1 MIMTTHKGVFA
12 LWTPIC
18 ISSPGIDEDVVS
30 RLYEMSKSLIKIHT
44 EIVCTCTQNIHMHA
58 STYPLT
64 CTSVLM
70 SFSSGEDKSKG
81 ASPSSQK
88 NQLLLHELLR
98 CLPSVSLQKK
108 KSHCSV
114 FPPPAHSLLLPSDIM
129 TYRHKFSRIK
139 VFILLMTYI
148 SQYSNTFSPALAVF
162 VHTHPCHI

>member
-1 MIMTTHKGVFA
+1 MIMTTHKGVLA
-12 LWTPIC
+12 LCTPIC

-64 CTSVLM
+64 RTSVLM

-108 KSHCSV
+108 KVIVQCSLPQHALC
-114 FPPPAHSLLLPSDIM
+114 FYLL
-129 TYRHKFSRIK
+129 
-139 VFILLMTYI
+139 I
-148 SQYSNTFSPALAVF
+148 S
-162 VHTHPCHI
+162 

>member
-1 MIMTTHKGVFA
+1 MIMTMHKGVFA
-12 LWTPIC
+12 LCTPIC
-18 ISSPGIDEDVVS
+18 ISSPGIDEDIVS

-64 CTSVLM
+64 RTSVLM

-98 CLPSVSLQKK
+98 CLPSVSLPKK
-108 KSHCSV
+108 KKVIVQCSLPQHTLC
-114 FPPPAHSLLLPSDIM
+114 FYLL
-129 TYRHKFSRIK
+129 
-139 VFILLMTYI
+139 I
-148 SQYSNTFSPALAVF
+148 S
-162 VHTHPCHI
+162 